1 MPTKDMKNIGK
12 DREKTTSSKVDSKR
26 AQPVNGVTAEAI
38 ENEIRIAQSVQSQEN
53 LPALLSGLALCA
65 VVVGYLDWQAAVSS
79 YAVYPLCLIVLMLF
93 LPLGSYLRLRKLPR
107 PAAVSKRRIRNL
119 EIYTAL
125 FGVAWGAVTYLV
137 LSELSP
143 FHSAFIVA
151 LIFSLCFAAAA
162 LNPGLPRASTAFC
175 GVVLVALTLGLLKND
190 IVPLDLLIIFVG
202 AVCFPL
208 ARTIWKNWR
217 QVIDN
222 VKLGLEKLQVEAETR
237 RRETEAM
244 RSMIEAIPFP
254 LVLTRETGALEAS
267 KTAARQFGIPEG
279 GAVGLAIR
287 DFLVDPDDLEKMAEL
302 QTTQGRIEGYE
313 LQLKNARGEPFWS
326 LLSSLPLRYEEE
338 DCWLN
343 AIYVIDDRKK
353 AEADLIEAHTTLER
367 VSNQLAKYIS
377 PQLYQAV
384 FTGEQKVAITS
395 KRKKLTVFFSDI
407 VGFASLTEDLEA
419 EQLTSLLNHY
429 LSEMSVIAMEHGAY
443 FDKFIGDA
451 MMFYFGDP
459 ETNGVKEDASACVR
473 MAIAMQRRLK
483 QLRVAWHER
492 GLIDQPLETRMGIN
506 TGYCTVG
513 NFGSDDRMD
522 YTIIGGEVNL
532 ASRLESNADSGGIL
546 ISEETYSLVKD
557 WVQAEQQEAIVM
569 KGFSKPVSTYSVTG
583 IYDDTADENQIIHYC
598 QEDESAVKNLQP
610 TNYR

>member
-1 MPTKDMKNIGK
+1 MKSKGK
-12 DREKTTSSKVDSKR
+12 GREKTTSPEVELTRS
-26 AQPVNGVTAEAI
+26 QPINGVTAEAI
-38 ENEIRIAQSVQSQEN
+38 EKEIRIVQSVQSQEN

-65 VVVGYLDWQAAVSS
+65 LVVGYLDWQAAVSS
-79 YAVYPLCLIVLMLF
+79 YAIYPLGLIVLML
-93 LPLGSYLRLRKLPR
+93 LPPLQSYLRLRKSPR
-107 PAAVSKRRIRNL
+107 PAKVSKRRIRSL

-125 FGVAWGAVTYLV
+125 FGVAWGAVTFLDM
-137 LSELSP
+137 SELSP

-162 LNPGLPRASTAFC
+162 LNPGLPRASMAFC
-175 GVVLVALTLGLLKND
+175 AFVLIALTAGLLKND
-190 IVPLDLLIIFVG
+190 ILSLDLLVIFVG

-222 VKLGLEKLQVEAETR
+222 VTLVLEKLQVEAETR
-237 RRETEAM
+237 LRETAAM

-267 KTAARQFGIPEG
+267 KIAARQFGIPERAG
-279 GAVGLAIR
+279 GLAIR
-287 DFLVDPDDLEKMAEL
+287 DFFVNPDDRETLAA
-302 QTTQGRIEGYE
+302 QQAAQGRIEGYE
-313 LQLKNARGEPFWS
+313 LQLKNTRGEPFWA

-377 PQLYQAV
+377 PQLYQAI
-384 FTGEQKVAITS
+384 FTGEQNVAINS

-407 VGFASLTEDLEA
+407 VGFTNITEDLEA
-419 EQLTSLLNHY
+419 EQLTTLLNQY
-429 LSEMSVIAMEHGAY
+429 LSEMSVIAMEHDAY

-459 ETNGVKEDASACVR
+459 ETKGVKEDASACVR
-473 MAIAMQRRLK
+473 MAITMQRRLK
-483 QLRVAWHER
+483 QLQMEWREQ
-492 GLIDQPLETRMGIN
+492 GMIDQPFETRMGIN

-522 YTIIGGEVNL
+522 YTIIGDEVNL
-532 ASRLESNADSGGIL
+532 AARLESNADPGGIL
-546 ISEETYSLVKD
+546 ISAETFAKVKD
-557 WVQAEQQEAIVM
+557 WIQAEERDDIVM
-569 KGFSKPVSTYSVTG
+569 KGISKHILTYSITG
-583 IYDDTADENQIIHYC
+583 IYE
-598 QEDESAVKNLQP
+598 
-610 TNYR
+610 